1 MRTGEAPALTQQ
13 GEADSLQSGSCVGF
27 APRRAKRLLWIKRAK
42 LASYRADVPMCS
54 VMNSKEHRNEM
65 SRTFYRSGN

>member
-13 GEADSLQSGSCVGF
+13 GEADSLQSGSCAGF
-27 APRRAKRLLWIKRAK
+27 TAQDASPYVLRL
-42 LASYRADVPMCS
+42 
-54 VMNSKEHRNEM
+54 NSKEHRNEM

>member
-13 GEADSLQSGSCVGF
+13 SEADSLQSGSCVGF

-42 LASYRADVPMCS
+42 LAPYRADVPICS
-54 VMNSKEHRNEM
+54 V
-65 SRTFYRSGN
+65 